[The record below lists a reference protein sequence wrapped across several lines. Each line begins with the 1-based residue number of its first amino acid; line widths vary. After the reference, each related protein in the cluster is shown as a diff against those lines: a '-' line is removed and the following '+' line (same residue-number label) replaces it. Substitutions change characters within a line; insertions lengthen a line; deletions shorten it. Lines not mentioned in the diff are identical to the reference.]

1 MKVTLEKACLMVSSF
16 LYDCTEDE
24 MVGCHHQLWHEY
36 EQAPGAGDGQDSLA
50 CSSPWGC
57 KKSDMTEWLNW
68 TMIAL
73 FPLCFFSLSVFG
85 NILLLCLPL
94 KILWDRI
101 LQVLQRQLW
110 YGKSLWS
117 QSDELGCFWVSKTS
131 SPLLAMACT
140 TSKCATSET
149 SLVVRW
155 LRLHSPN
162 ARGRGSISGQG
173 TKSHMPQLR
182 VHMLQ
187 LKILHSTTKTRSS
200 PGSLKKKCHFTQAT
214 AIALLSS
221 NDSLQRLMP
230 SSMHVSLYAFIL
242 QTSVGKP
249 CTLGWNFTTSL
260 DYLLP
265 GFVALCISWWGK
277 LTGS

>member
-1 MKVTLEKACLMVSSF
+1 M
-16 LYDCTEDE
+16 
-24 MVGCHHQLWHEY
+24 
-36 EQAPGAGDGQDSLA
+36 
-50 CSSPWGC
+50 
-57 KKSDMTEWLNW
+57 
-68 TMIAL
+68 
-73 FPLCFFSLSVFG
+73 
-85 NILLLCLPL
+85 
-94 KILWDRI
+94 
-101 LQVLQRQLW
+101 W

-149 SLVVRW
+149 SLVVQW
-155 LRLHSPN
+155 PRLDIPN
-162 ARGRGSISGQG
+162 AVDLGSIPSEG
-173 TKSHMPQLR
+173 TRSYTLQLR